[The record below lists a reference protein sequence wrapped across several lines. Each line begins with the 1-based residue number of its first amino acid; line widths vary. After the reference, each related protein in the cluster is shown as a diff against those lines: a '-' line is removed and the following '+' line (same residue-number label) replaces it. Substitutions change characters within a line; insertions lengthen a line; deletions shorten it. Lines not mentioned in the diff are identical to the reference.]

1 MLCTMVAELP
11 ALNIERIL
19 LSRNLYKGSNYS
31 PQGYHSPHCCKKIAL
46 TQSALPGTNC
56 CNVQL
61 KTSSIEK
68 GGNCMKPETPS
79 PTTTRTSTDSC
90 F

>member
-1 MLCTMVAELP
+1 MVAELP

-19 LSRNLYKGSNYS
+19 LNRNLYKASNYS
-31 PQGYHSPHCCKKIAL
+31 PKGYHSPHCCKKTIL
-46 TQSALPGTNC
+46 TQSTVL
-56 CNVQL
+56 
-61 KTSSIEK
+61 TSKCFKPQTKLTDEDISIER
-68 GGNCMKPETPS
+68 GENFNISETPS